1 MMNKILLLIF
11 SLSVSILTSYTQ
23 QNDGGTPMSF
33 HKQYDQHNTGPL
45 LQMPS
50 FNVDELRAQDAAN
63 ADRKDIP
70 FRFAYNHFVNLTPTN
85 SGAWYE
91 LQNGKIWMLRIQS
104 QGANSLNFGF
114 EQVNFPAGAKMFI
127 YNKNKSAVLGAF
139 TSNQFYAGNMLST
152 DLLGGDE
159 VTIEYFIPNGVEI
172 GNHFKIY
179 RVSHGYRELPDIAK
193 AFGGSGSCNNN
204 VNCPV
209 GANYQDI
216 KRSVVCLVSGGSEFC
231 TGALVNNT
239 ANDGKPYILTANHC
253 VSGSVTAWVS
263 RFNWEAPACANPVS
277 NPASVSVSGASL
289 VANRAGSDFALLLI
303 GNGTASAI
311 PSNYNVFYAGWDRNN
326 VAAPSAV
333 AIHHPS
339 GDIKKISFTQTPNSS
354 ATWSGADCWKTGT
367 WTDGV
372 TEPGSSGSPLFNPD
386 KRIVGQLY
394 GGPSSCQ
401 WENNATNGFDYYGKF
416 STSWDAGTT
425 PATRLKEWLDPGNT
439 GVTTLDGY
447 DPNVPAVA
455 LDAGIN
461 SIISPNGTYCDGN
474 NISAS
479 AILKSSGSTPLVT
492 CRIYYKLDNN
502 AAAYIDWNG
511 TLTNGQTQTVNLP
524 AINTGA
530 GNHTFKV
537 WTSNPNNST
546 DQFAGND
553 TANASFTVINATG
566 AALPIVQGFEGSF
579 PPANWTIVNNENAAW
594 VQTNYGGFGT
604 SSKSMGVDNFD
615 LNNSTAG
622 NIDDAISGFFD
633 LSQASTATLKFD
645 VAHARYSASYIDSL
659 IVLASSNCGGTWTRI
674 YNKGGTTLAT
684 APDATT
690 EFIPTASQWRTE
702 TVDLTSLAGNSSV
715 QIMFR
720 SKSGWGNWIYVD
732 NINIT
737 APDFS
742 QPPTASFSTSA
753 STICSGNSISITNT
767 SQNAASYEWSFPGGN
782 PSTSTNP
789 NPTVTYAAAGTY
801 TITLTATNQSGSTV
815 ATQNITVN
823 ATPSTPVLG
832 SNSPICAENALNLNS
847 NTIAGA
853 TYLWAGPSGFSSN
866 LEDPGIANASTA
878 NSGTY
883 TCYAIANGCT
893 STIANINVTVYPL
906 PNPDI
911 TQTGNVL
918 STTTFVSYQW
928 YLNGA
933 PISGATNQNY
943 TFTQNGSYTVEVTD
957 QNGCKNMSKATL
969 IENFSLENQDIN
981 NLVSLFPNPSGEELN
996 YQISLSGNQAVEIII
1011 YDLVGKLLIKNQLAA
1026 ETTFGKINL
1035 NGLSAGVYVVKIQK
1049 GSQQVSKRIVKK

>member
-1 MMNKILLLIF
+1 MRKILLSSLFLF
-11 SLSVSILTSYTQ
+11 STATYSFSQ
-23 QNDGGTPMSF
+23 QNDGGTPLSF
-33 HKQYDQHNTGPL
+33 HKTYDQHNSGPMVE
-45 LQMPS
+45 MPS
-50 FNVDELRAQDAAN
+50 FDVEEMRAQDALN

-70 FRFAYNHFVNLTPTN
+70 YRFAYNHFVDFTPSN
-85 SGAWYE
+85 SGAWY
-91 LQNGKIWMLRIQS
+91 NVAGGKIWMLRIKS
-104 QGANSLNFGF
+104 SGANSLNFGL
-114 EQVNFPAGAKMFI
+114 EQVNFPIGAKLFI
-127 YNKNKSAVLGAF
+127 YNKTKTNVLGAF
-139 TSNQFYAGNMLST
+139 TSNQYYAGNMLST
-152 DLLGGDE
+152 DLLSGDE
-159 VTIEYFIPNGVEI
+159 VTIEYFIPNIATQGDD
-172 GNHFKIY
+172 FKIY

-193 AFGGSGSCNNN
+193 AFGGSGSCMNN

-239 ANDGKPYILTANHC
+239 ANDGKPYVLTANHC
-253 VSGSVTAWVS
+253 VSGSVTNWVF
-263 RFNWEAPACANPVS
+263 RFNWEAPACANPGT
-277 NPASVSVSGASL
+277 NPTSVSVSGASL

-303 GNGTASAI
+303 GNGTSSAI
-311 PSNYNVFYAGWDRNN
+311 PANYNVFFSGWDRNN

-354 ATWSGADCWKTGT
+354 ATWNGADCWKTGT

-372 TEPGSSGSPLFNPD
+372 TEPGSSGSPLYNPD

-394 GGPSSCQ
+394 GGPSACQ
-401 WENNATNGFDYYGKF
+401 WENNSANGFDYYGKF
-416 STSWDAGTT
+416 STSWDVGTT

-439 GVTTLDGY
+439 GATTLDGY

-461 SIISPNGTYCDGN
+461 SIITPSGTYCNGN
-474 NISAS
+474 NIAS
-479 AILKSSGSTPLVT
+479 SVILKSSGSTPLVACT
-492 CRIYYKLDNN
+492 INYKLDNQAPASIN
-502 AAAYIDWNG
+502 WNG
-511 TLTNGQTQTVNLP
+511 SLTNGQTQTITLP
-524 AINTGA
+524 AINTTA
-530 GNHTFKV
+530 GNHSYKV
-537 WTSNPNNST
+537 WTSFPNGGT
-546 DQFAGND
+546 DMFAGND
-553 TANASFTVINATG
+553 TANVSFTVLNATG

-579 PPANWTIVNNENAAW
+579 PPTNWTIVNNENTAW
-594 VQTNYGGFGT
+594 VQSNVGGFGT
-604 SSKSMGVDNFD
+604 STKSMGIDNFD

-622 NIDDAISGFFD
+622 NIDDAMSGFFD
-633 LSQASTATLKFD
+633 LSQANTATLKFD
-645 VAHARYSASYIDSL
+645 VAHARYSANYVDSL
-659 IVLASSNCGGTWTRI
+659 IVLATTNCGGTWTRI

-690 EFIPTASQWRTE
+690 EFTPTASQWRTE
-702 TVDLTSLAGNSSV
+702 TVDLTSLAGNPSV

-720 SKSGWGNWIYVD
+720 CKSGWGNWIYVD

-753 STICSGNSISITNT
+753 TTICSGNSISITNT
-767 SQNAASYEWSFPGGN
+767 SQNAASYQWNFPGGN
-782 PSTSTNP
+782 PSTSTDP
-789 NPTVTYAAAGTY
+789 SPTVTYAAAGTY
-801 TITLTATNQSGSTV
+801 TITLTAINQSGNNV

-823 ATPSTPVLG
+823 ATPATPVIS
-832 SNSPICAENALNLNS
+832 SNSPICAESALNLNS

-853 TYLWAGPSGFSSN
+853 NYVWAGPGGFSSN
-866 LEDPGIANASTA
+866 LEDPTVASATTS

-883 TCYAIANGCT
+883 TCYAVANGC
-893 STIANINVTVYPL
+893 SSIVANLNVTVNPL

-918 STTTFVSYQW
+918 STTTFVNYQW

-943 TFTQNGSYTVEVTD
+943 MYTQNGSYTVEVTD
-957 QNGCKNMSKATL
+957 QNGCKNISKATL
-969 IENFSLENQDIN
+969 VENFSLDNQDIS
-981 NLVSLFPNPSGEELN
+981 NLVSLFPNPTGGELN
-996 YQISLSGNQAVEIII
+996 YQISLPGNQTTEIMV
-1011 YDLVGKLLIKNQLAA
+1011 YDLVGKLLIKNQVAA
-1026 ETTFGKINL
+1026 DTHFGKLNL

-1049 GSQQVSKRIVKK
+1049 GTQLVSKRIVKR